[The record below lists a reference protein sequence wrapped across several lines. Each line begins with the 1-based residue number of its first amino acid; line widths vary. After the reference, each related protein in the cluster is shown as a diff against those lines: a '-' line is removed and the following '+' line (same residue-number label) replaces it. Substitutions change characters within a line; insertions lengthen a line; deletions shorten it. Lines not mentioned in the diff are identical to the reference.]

1 MRVSEKRREDGEGN
15 LVGDCEK
22 NRNSCVFD
30 FMQCAGCQRKKAFSK
45 DACFD
50 RYSVSGIVVFV

>member
-1 MRVSEKRREDGEGN
+1 M
-15 LVGDCEK
+15 GDCEK
-22 NRNSCVFD
+22 NRNGCVFD
-30 FMQCAGCQRKKAFSK
+30 FMQCAGYQRKKAFGK